1 MHDHNLT
8 DDSTS
13 ESSISSVIDDFSA
26 TVFRS
31 GISEFL
37 DIPNPPKPS
46 KLPNQTTSSRVLTS
60 LENLQKI
67 EEKEREA
74 LEKARLK
81 EERARIREEKKKAK
95 QNKGKNIYAYLL
107 ASLPGSPQVFS
118 VGH

>member
-1 MHDHNLT
+1 MHDYNLT

-13 ESSISSVIDDFSA
+13 ESSSSSVVDEFSA
-26 TVFRS
+26 TVYTS

-46 KLPNQTTSSRVLTS
+46 RLPNQTTSSRVLTS

-67 EEKEREA
+67 KEKEREA

-81 EERARIREEKKKAK
+81 EERARKREEKKKAK
-95 QNKGKNIYAYLL
+95 LNDGKNVYI
-107 ASLPGSPQVFS
+107 SL
-118 VGH
+118 